1 MEMVF
6 GFEVGCPVSPGSFSG
21 GGFECRDPEITET
34 GYSTVK
40 AASVVCVPPG
50 VATVIGPVVAP
61 AGTVAHT

>member
-34 GYSTVK
+34 AT
-40 AASVVCVPPG
+40 PP
-50 VATVIGPVVAP
+50 
-61 AGTVAHT
+61 